1 MSGVMLE
8 AQVNLVSGV
17 IEMTPFRS
25 VSLSKSSHLEVID
38 VLWHNPLSAPFE
50 IVFRIGF
57 RARFRQWSL
66 V

>member
-1 MSGVMLE
+1 MSRVMLK
-8 AQVNLVSGV
+8 AQVNLVNGV
-17 IEMTPFRS
+17 TEMTPSRS
-25 VSLSKSSHLEVID
+25 VSLSKSSPLEVTD

-50 IVFRIGF
+50 IVFRIGV